1 MAVIGDYLS
10 MKVNMGGSTGQVL
23 SKARDYRKEK
33 LGKLQEHTERQTNQL
48 AKTVEANVQGSMD
61 NTFGAASRETTKGLQ
76 AMGLM
81 GGGQGDSN
89 TGDGSA
95 SANYSSKTGKA
106 SQGSGKKADLSKD
119 KTKKTGGKASLYA
132 KK

>member
-10 MKVNMGGSTGQVL
+10 MKVNMGGSTGEVL

-33 LGKLQEHTERQTNQL
+33 LGKLQAHTERQTNQL
-48 AKTVEANVQGSMD
+48 AKTAEANVAGAMD
-61 NTFGAASRETTKGLQ
+61 NTFGAAGREIKKGMDILT
-76 AMGLM
+76 GS
-81 GGGQGDSN
+81 GGGG
-89 TGDGSA
+89 GSGGSHSS
-95 SANYSSKTGKA
+95 SANYTSKKNKS

-119 KTKKTGGKASLYA
+119 KKKKTGGKASLYA

>member
-33 LGKLQEHTERQTNQL
+33 LGRLQAHTERQTNQL
-48 AKTVEANVQGSMD
+48 AKTAEANVAGAMD
-61 NTFGAASRETTKGLQ
+61 NTFGAAGREIKKGMDLIT
-76 AMGLM
+76 GRGGS
-81 GGGQGDSN
+81 GGGGGS
-89 TGDGSA
+89 DGSA
-95 SANYSSKTGKA
+95 SANYTSKTGKS

>member
-10 MKVNMGGSTGQVL
+10 MKVNMGGSTGEAL

-33 LGKLQEHTERQTNQL
+33 FGKLQAHTERQTNQL
-48 AKTVEANVQGSMD
+48 AKTAEANVEGAMD
-61 NTFGAASRETTKGLQ
+61 NTFGAAGREIKKGMDILT
-76 AMGLM
+76 GS
-81 GGGQGDSN
+81 GGGGGSGGSDS
-89 TGDGSA
+89 S
-95 SANYSSKTGKA
+95 SANYTSKTNKS

-119 KTKKTGGKASLYA
+119 KKKKTGGKASLYA

>member
-10 MKVNMGGSTGQVL
+10 MKVNMGGSTGEAL

-33 LGKLQEHTERQTNQL
+33 FGKLQAHTERQTNQL
-48 AKTVEANVQGSMD
+48 AKTAEANVEGAMD
-61 NTFGAASRETTKGLQ
+61 NTFGAAGREIKKGMDILT
-76 AMGLM
+76 GS
-81 GGGQGDSN
+81 GGGGGSGGSDS
-89 TGDGSA
+89 S
-95 SANYSSKTGKA
+95 SANYTSKTNKS

-119 KTKKTGGKASLYA
+119 KKKKTGGKSALYA

>member
-33 LGKLQEHTERQTNQL
+33 FGKLQAHTERQTNQL
-48 AKTVEANVQGSMD
+48 AKTAEANVAGAMD
-61 NTFGAASRETTKGLQ
+61 NTFGAAGREIKKGMDILT
-76 AMGLM
+76 GS
-81 GGGQGDSN
+81 GGGGGSGGSDS
-89 TGDGSA
+89 S
-95 SANYSSKTGKA
+95 SANYTSKTNKS

-119 KTKKTGGKASLYA
+119 KKKKTGGKASLYA

>member
-10 MKVNMGGSTGQVL
+10 MKVNMGGSTGEAL

-33 LGKLQEHTERQTNQL
+33 FGKLQAHTERQTNQL
-48 AKTVEANVQGSMD
+48 AKTAEANVQGAMD
-61 NTFGAASRETTKGLQ
+61 NTFGAAGREFGKGMDLIT
-76 AMGLM
+76 GR
-81 GGGQGDSN
+81 GGGGGGSGGSDS
-89 TGDGSA
+89 S
-95 SANYSSKTGKA
+95 SANYTSKTNKS

-119 KTKKTGGKASLYA
+119 KKKKTGGKASLYA

>member
-33 LGKLQEHTERQTNQL
+33 LGRLQAHTERQTNQL
-48 AKTVEANVQGSMD
+48 AKTAEANVAGAMD
-61 NTFGAASRETTKGLQ
+61 NTFGAAGREIKKGMDILT
-76 AMGLM
+76 GS
-81 GGGQGDSN
+81 GGGGGGSGGSDS
-89 TGDGSA
+89 S
-95 SANYSSKTGKA
+95 SANYTSKTNKS

-119 KTKKTGGKASLYA
+119 KKKKTGGKSALYA